1 MSEIVSHYFTHMGQF
16 DTNSPLSGV
25 FSDWHGICYILAAA
39 KMRAQKNHKERKNRM
54 NNQYQTI
61 LVLQLIFQIQL

>member
-16 DTNSPLSGV
+16 GTNSPLSCV

-39 KMRAQKNHKERKNRM
+39 KMRAKNTRKGK
-54 NNQYQTI
+54 TE
-61 LVLQLIFQIQL
+61 